1 VRPLVPLT
9 YPLCAVAAFLLGSA
23 GIAWLAPELS
33 GHYITHGCNAV
44 PPPRPTPRRCRPPFS
59 MTGVIPGPRDTPHPD
74 DMDRQSAGDDGGTA
88 NAPLGSN

>member
-1 VRPLVPLT
+1 MRRLVPLT

-44 PPPRPTPRRCRPPFS
+44 PPAPYPEAVPPPSLYDRRHTRSTRYPAS
-59 MTGVIPGPRDTPHPD
+59 
-74 DMDRQSAGDDGGTA
+74 
-88 NAPLGSN
+88 

>member
-1 VRPLVPLT
+1 MRPLVPLT

-44 PPPRPTPRRCRPPFS
+44 PPRALPRGGAAPFLYDRRHTR
-59 MTGVIPGPRDTPHPD
+59 
-74 DMDRQSAGDDGGTA
+74 SARYPA
-88 NAPLGSN
+88 SW

>member
-44 PPPRPTPRRCRPPFS
+44 PSPRPTLRRCRPLS
-59 MTGVIPGPRDTPHPD
+59 
-74 DMDRQSAGDDGGTA
+74 
-88 NAPLGSN
+88 L